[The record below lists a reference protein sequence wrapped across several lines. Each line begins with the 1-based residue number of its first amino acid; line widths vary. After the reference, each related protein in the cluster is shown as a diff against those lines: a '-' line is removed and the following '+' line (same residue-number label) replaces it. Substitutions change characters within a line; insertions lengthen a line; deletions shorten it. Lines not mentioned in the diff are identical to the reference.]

1 MNGAVLRLVLVMLTA
16 ITIADVSAATNETG
30 RSWPEVPLYPSTSLP
45 GAKPVT
51 TAKTNTIAPT
61 SVATPANSE
70 NVASTSNSTT
80 TNSGTSR
87 RSWPA
92 VPLSQSATS
101 APAVDLATLAAIET
115 NHVKNSSAAKPTNS
129 ASADDENLDDSHVLE
144 PGDQI
149 SFQILEDKQDPYTDR
164 KDPINLTVTDS
175 SEVDVPLVGR
185 VSVQSKTCQ
194 QVAADVKVL
203 LEKDYYYKATVVIG
217 LNSINKVRGQAFI
230 CGLVRT
236 QGPVDILFNHDL
248 TASEAILMMGG
259 LDDFADKKE
268 VKIIRNHDEG
278 GKTNQQI
285 FVVNMQEVLEQGKID
300 KDVVLQPGDFVI
312 VPARVLN
319 F

>member
-1 MNGAVLRLVLVMLTA
+1 MLTA
-16 ITIADVSAATNETG
+16 IAIADVNAATNEIE

-45 GAKPVT
+45 GSKPAATTNTNTNAPVNVAKP
-51 TAKTNTIAPT
+51 
-61 SVATPANSE
+61 ANAA
-70 NVASTSNSTT
+70 NVPGTSTSNSVT
-80 TNSGTSR
+80 SSATSR
-87 RSWPA
+87 RSWPV
-92 VPLSQSATS
+92 VPLSQSSTS
-101 APAVDLATLAAIET
+101 APTADPATLAAMET
-115 NHVKNSSAAKPTNS
+115 NGVKNSSAAKSTNS
-129 ASADDENLDDSHVLE
+129 ASADNQNLDDSHVLE

-149 SFQILEDKQDPYTDR
+149 SFQILEDKQDPYSDR

-175 SEVDVPLVGR
+175 SEVDVPFVGR
-185 VSVQSKTCQ
+185 VSVDSKTCQ
-194 QVAADVKVL
+194 QVAADVKTL
-203 LEKDYYYKATVVIG
+203 LEKDYYFHATVVIG
-217 LNSINKVRGQAFI
+217 VNSINKVRGQAFV

-278 GKTNQQI
+278 GTTNQQI